1 MPPSYSTSPL
11 GGGPEPVTRGRLL
24 DFADDAVACMRRL
37 HRSHGHIAALAE
49 DDQRLVFVFGPEY
62 NQRVLSDTETFH
74 SRFFALRGPR
84 DSAQRRPSCSPRP
97 T

>member
-1 MPPSYSTSPL
+1 
-11 GGGPEPVTRGRLL
+11 
-24 DFADDAVACMRRL
+24 MRRL